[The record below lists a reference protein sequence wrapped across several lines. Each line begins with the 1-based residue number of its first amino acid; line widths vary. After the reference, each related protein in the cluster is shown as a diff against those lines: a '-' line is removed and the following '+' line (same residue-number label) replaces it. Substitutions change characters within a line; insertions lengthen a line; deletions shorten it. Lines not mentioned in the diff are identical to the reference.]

1 MGTGMRAEIETMLKE
16 YRDMRV
22 RLVTLTSELAAL
34 TATARSTDGLV
45 RATVNPHGNL
55 VDLEI
60 DERAVQRRG
69 LAALVPSILEATGR
83 ASTEVRARART
94 ALRGFLPEWMDDV
107 LRADGT
113 VDVAALLPGDPTA
126 RTGVGR

>member
-1 MGTGMRAEIETMLKE
+1 MRAEIETMLTE
-16 YRDMRV
+16 YRDMRT
-22 RLVTLTSELAAL
+22 RLLTLSSELAAL
-34 TATARSTDGLV
+34 TATAHSADGVV

-55 VDLEI
+55 VSLDI

-94 ALRGFLPEWMDDV
+94 AMRDFLPTWMGDV

-113 VDVAALLPGDPTA
+113 LDVAALLPGDLA
-126 RTGVGR
+126 DRTMRSR